1 MMRRLLMAFCLVFG
15 SAAVSA
21 LDTEITVLA
30 LTTGGADSDFVDDNI
45 MFVPQTIDASP
56 EPIPLHAHTHPR
68 VRRPSELR
76 GQLDQPL
83 GALCEYRKPVPVGPG
98 HDRV

>member
-45 MFVPQTIDASP
+45 MFLQDHWATAAGVTVKFANGGDPVALPGAFLTGTASQQLQDVSAHPQWSQFR
-56 EPIPLHAHTHPR
+56 E
-68 VRRPSELR
+68 
-76 GQLDQPL
+76 
-83 GALCEYRKPVPVGPG
+83 
-98 HDRV
+98 